1 MRGGYLRS
9 NTRAHEGRFSLNRA
23 AHACSYGCDR
33 ISSTNALAC
42 AYDVVGPA
50 CESGDIL
57 AEGRD
62 LAPLKPGDLLAIR
75 DAGAYGAVMSSSYN
89 SRPPD
94 AEVMVRGDGFAVIR
108 PRFSYEA
115 LLARDVLPD
124 WLS

>member
-1 MRGGYLRS
+1 MRAS
-9 NTRAHEGRFSLNRA
+9 IAPA
-23 AHACSYGCDR
+23 A
-33 ISSTNALAC
+33 ISRC
-42 AYDVVGPA
+42 AVANVLPDDVQAVEEAPPDGERETVDVVGPV

-89 SRPPD
+89 SRPPA
-94 AEVMVRGDGFAVIR
+94 AEVMVRGDGFAAIR
-108 PRFSYEA
+108 PRLSYEA